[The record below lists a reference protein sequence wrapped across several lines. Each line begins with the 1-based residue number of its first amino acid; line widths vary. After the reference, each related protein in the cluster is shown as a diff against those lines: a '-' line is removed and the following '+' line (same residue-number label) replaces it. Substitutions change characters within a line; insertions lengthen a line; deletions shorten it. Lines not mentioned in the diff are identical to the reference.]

1 MTSRCINW
9 PQCVKSSLRLNLGPS
24 HDLGG
29 LCPPAP
35 VWNHYWLYE
44 RNTWFRFLR
53 DFVPSSTGA
62 LPSTAIH
69 LIERSPRAM
78 HKTVGGTTAVT
89 AALTITTVVCSK
101 HATTINDTNYTANE
115 NKLHCSKITKR
126 INSKPSVVQISM
138 LSSLNYGAVSK
149 KTRTAMFRTLRRSM
163 QALRYLETF
172 LSVTCHCVYM

>member
-1 MTSRCINW
+1 MIWGSV
-9 PQCVKSSLRLNLGPS
+9 PAGPS
-24 HDLGG
+24 VEPLLTIREKYVVQVLKG
-29 LCPPAP
+29 LCPIIYRGFA
-35 VWNHYWLYE
+35 
-44 RNTWFRFLR
+44 LR
-53 DFVPSSTGA
+53 
-62 LPSTAIH
+62 TASIH

-89 AALTITTVVCSK
+89 VALTITTVVCSK

-149 KTRTAMFRTLRRSM
+149 KTRTAMFRTLRRSRPM

>member
-1 MTSRCINW
+1 
-9 PQCVKSSLRLNLGPS
+9 
-24 HDLGG
+24 
-29 LCPPAP
+29 
-35 VWNHYWLYE
+35 
-44 RNTWFRFLR
+44 
-53 DFVPSSTGA
+53 
-62 LPSTAIH
+62 
-69 LIERSPRAM
+69 M

-149 KTRTAMFRTLRRSM
+149 KNAN
-163 QALRYLETF
+163 RYVPNIAQKYA
-172 LSVTCHCVYM
+172 SVTVSRGPGSGLRGIRCERPFKLVVCTRKLRMKQAVGQYNTKSVKRHVAVASEAKESRRENVGLMERRVH

>member
-1 MTSRCINW
+1 V
-9 PQCVKSSLRLNLGPS
+9 PAGPS
-24 HDLGG
+24 VEPL
-29 LCPPAP
+29 LTRP
-35 VWNHYWLYE
+35 LYE

-62 LPSTAIH
+62 LLSTSIH

-163 QALRYLETF
+163 QALRYHGDPGLVCAASGVNDPLNSSCVLEN
-172 LSVTCHCVYM
+172 CG